1 MDDSLA
7 GKAALVTGGARRV
20 GAAIARRL
28 HAAGAAVLIHYRD
41 SEADA
46 ARLASALNAARP
58 KSAAKVKAELL
69 APVAPRALVSAAL
82 ESFGR
87 LDLVVNNASSFFP
100 VAVGAMEPSHWEELI
115 GSNLRAPLF
124 IAQQAAAELAK
135 NDGSI
140 INIVDIHAE
149 RPLKGYALYSIAKA
163 GLAAMTRSLALELA
177 PRVRVN
183 GVAPGAIVWPEDG
196 QFPDWIEIQN
206 PNVTPLN
213 LAGYFLTDN
222 PVQLNKWAFPAVTLP
237 PNGFLVVFASGKNRT
252 GDTNRLHT
260 SFQLDAAG
268 GFLALVKPNGT
279 TIASAYTY
287 PSVKED
293 VSFGIAQQQ
302 FATSLIANSV
312 PQILVPTNASDLPAN
327 WNQLAYSPGSMIVR
341 CWTSLMRTPRTATCS
356 LGDSQAFASA
366 IM

>member
-46 ARLASALNAARP
+46 ARLASELNATRP

-82 ESFGR
+82 ETFGR

-100 VAVGAMEPSHWEELI
+100 VAVGSMEPSHWEELF

-124 IAQQAAAELAK
+124 IAQQAADELAR
-135 NDGSI
+135 NGGSI
-140 INIVDIHAE
+140 VNIVDIHAE

-183 GVAPGAIVWPEDG
+183 GVAPGAIAWPEDG
-196 QFPDWIEIQN
+196 QCSEAERARILAT
-206 PNVTPLN
+206 TPL
-213 LAGYFLTDN
+213 ARIGSPED
-222 PVQLNKWAFPAVTLP
+222 VARAV
-237 PNGFLVVFASGKNRT
+237 
-252 GDTNRLHT
+252 H
-260 SFQLDAAG
+260 
-268 GFLALVKPNGT
+268 FLACAPYVTGQ
-279 TIASAYTY
+279 
-287 PSVKED
+287 V
-293 VSFGIAQQQ
+293 
-302 FATSLIANSV
+302 
-312 PQILVPTNASDLPAN
+312 
-327 WNQLAYSPGSMIVR
+327 LAVDGGRSI
-341 CWTSLMRTPRTATCS
+341 
-356 LGDSQAFASA
+356 F
-366 IM
+366 I